1 MIMMTK
7 ITSHSNS
14 LTKGRYRVSRA
25 AKNLC
30 REKHGIP
37 DGPIPFHL
45 LLEDQL
51 AKEAE
56 EAADAAMEAAIARD
70 SG

>member
-1 MIMMTK
+1 MEDHLFFQLHPDFIQDWQ
-7 ITSHSNS
+7 
-14 LTKGRYRVSRA
+14 L
-25 AKNLC
+25 KNHFFRIFC
-30 REKHGIP
+30 REKHGIQ
-37 DGPIPFHL
+37 DGPIPYDL
-45 LLEDQL
+45 LLEDQA

>member
-1 MIMMTK
+1 MPSLNLRNLK
-7 ITSHSNS
+7 IFF
-14 LTKGRYRVSRA
+14 
-25 AKNLC
+25 
-30 REKHGIP
+30 REKHGIA
-37 DGPIPFHL
+37 DGPIPYHL
-45 LLEDQL
+45 LLEDQA